1 MSELRIEDVWPL
13 SSLQEGLLFH
23 SQYDEQAEDV
33 YVEQFVTGLAAPL
46 DPAVLRASLQALL
59 DRHASLRV
67 GFQQPA
73 GMQQFV
79 QVVAQGVELPWRE
92 VDLSGLSVGEAGV
105 EAGRLKEEEGGR
117 RFDVGVPPLLRVLL
131 L

>member
-23 SQYDEQAEDV
+23 SQYDEQADDV

-92 VDLSGLSVGEAGV
+92 VDLSGLSVGEVGV
-105 EAGRLKEEEGGR
+105 EAARLKAEEG
-117 RFDVGVPPLLRVLL
+117 
-131 L
+131 